1 MTMEMNSKMET
12 NKKIRVLVVDDSA
25 FMRKII
31 SDILSAD
38 PHIEVVGT
46 ARNGEDGLVHF
57 NKLNPD
63 VITLDIE
70 MPLMDGMEM
79 LGALMNIRPVPVI
92 MVSSATHEGAEITM
106 KALSIGAVD
115 FVTKPSGTISL
126 DMKKVAD
133 ELRQKVLMAGNLSK
147 GTLAAMLRK
156 PRREGETSAQA
167 AEVRPTP
174 TPPAPK
180 KAPMKKVDVVVIA
193 SSTGGP
199 RALQEIIPAIKKRFP
214 VPILVV
220 QHMPV
225 GFTAPFAQRLNDMS
239 ELDVVEGSDGLKI
252 QRGVAVIAPGGYH
265 MTVERKMGELYCR
278 LLDTP
283 PVRSVKPAADVLFSS
298 VAEVVGGSVL
308 AVVLTGM
315 GRDGTDGARALKEKG
330 AYVLAEAKE
339 TCVVYGMPHSVVEA
353 GLADEVLPLG
363 SVSAELERLVSASAV
378 SAAGLP

>member
-1 MTMEMNSKMET
+1 MEIIKN
-12 NKKIRVLVVDDSA
+12 KIRVLVVDDSA

-38 PHIEVVGT
+38 PRIEVVGT
-46 ARNGEDGLVHF
+46 ARNGEEGLANF

-63 VITLDIE
+63 VLTLDIE
-70 MPLMDGMEM
+70 MPRMNGLELLSALMD
-79 LGALMNIRPVPVI
+79 IRPVPVI
-92 MVSSATHEGAEITM
+92 MVSSVTHEGAEITM
-106 KALSIGAVD
+106 KALSAGAVD

-126 DMKKVAD
+126 DMEKVGD
-133 ELRQKVLMAGNLSK
+133 ELRQKVLMASRISNR
-147 GTLAAMLRK
+147 TVADMVRK
-156 PRREGETSAQA
+156 PPRKNDSPSPQPVESRQA
-167 AEVRPTP
+167 VPSSV
-174 TPPAPK
+174 PK
-180 KAPMKKVDVVVIA
+180 RVLLKKIDMVVIA

-199 RALQEIIPAIKKRFP
+199 RALQEIIPAIKKKFP

-225 GFTAPFAQRLNDMS
+225 GFTAPFAQRLNEMS
-239 ELDVVEGSDGLKI
+239 QLEVVEGAEGLKI

-265 MTVERKMGELYCR
+265 MTVERKMGELYCH

-283 PVRSVKPAADVLFSS
+283 PVRSVKPAADVLFTS

-315 GRDGTDGARALKEKG
+315 GRDGTDGARVLKEKG

-339 TCVVYGMPHSVVEA
+339 TCVVYGMPQSVVEA
-353 GLADEVLPLG
+353 GLVDEVLPLG
-363 SVSAELERLVSASAV
+363 SISTGLERLVSVNAV